1 MPTDAEFVRVFEK
14 TLIGG
19 FSCVITRLVFDTSI
33 LLNDSEKE
41 KLLAE
46 LNIDR
51 KKQLK
56 TVKVLKMDENNHYGQ
71 AMTKPLPYG
80 CMKKEDKV
88 PPLTEFN
95 KILYCISHDDK
106 IGHLFT
112 VDIKFHNVN
121 EKTLLFNAI

>member
-19 FSCVITRLVFDTSI
+19 FSCVITRLAFDTTI

-56 TVKVLKMDENNHYGQ
+56 RVSSKILKMDENN
-71 AMTKPLPYG
+71 
-80 CMKKEDKV
+80 
-88 PPLTEFN
+88 
-95 KILYCISHDDK
+95 
-106 IGHLFT
+106 
-112 VDIKFHNVN
+112 
-121 EKTLLFNAI
+121 